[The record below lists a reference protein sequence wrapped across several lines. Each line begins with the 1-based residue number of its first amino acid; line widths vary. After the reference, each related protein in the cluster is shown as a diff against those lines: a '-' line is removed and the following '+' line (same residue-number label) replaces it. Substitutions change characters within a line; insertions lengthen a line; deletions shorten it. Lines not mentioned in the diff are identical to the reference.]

1 MSSNDKRTNR
11 PPTAK
16 TKGKPVR
23 VASAPPKRSP
33 VLMATIGAVA
43 AGLILVVI
51 LVVMNGL
58 PGGTPTTLA
67 APEFESPAALAD
79 GRSLG
84 DTDAPIA
91 IDVWADYQCPWCG
104 VFTEQIESLI
114 VPLYVQPGHARLTFR
129 DLAFLGPES
138 IDAAVAARVAGDQ
151 GGNFWPYHDMLFANQ
166 HGENQGAF
174 TRERLADI
182 AVAVGL
188 DRQAFL
194 AAMDDPKYLAAVQ
207 QETGEGNAL
216 GIRSTPTMIINGQPF
231 DALLDWAK
239 VAAYLDSLVAAASG
253 APDGTGSPT
262 P

>member
-1 MSSNDKRTNR
+1 MSNYDKRANR

-16 TKGKPVR
+16 TKGKPTR
-23 VASAPPKRSP
+23 VAAAPPKRSP
-33 VLMATIGAVA
+33 VLLATIGAVV
-43 AGLILVVI
+43 AGLILVIV
-51 LVVMNGL
+51 LVVVNGT

-67 APEFESPAALAD
+67 VPAFQAPAALAD

-84 DTDAPIA
+84 KADAPIA
-91 IDVWADYQCPWCG
+91 IDVWADYQCPYCG
-104 VFTEQIESLI
+104 QFAEQIESLI
-114 VPLYVQPGHARLTFR
+114 IPLYVQPGQARLTAR
-129 DLAFLGPES
+129 DLAFLGQES
-138 IDAAVAARVAGDQ
+138 IDAAVAARVAGDL
-151 GGNFWPYHDMLFANQ
+151 GDKFWPYHDMLFANQ
-166 HGENQGAF
+166 HGENKGAF

-194 AAMDDPKYLAAVQ
+194 TAMDDPKYLAAVQ
-207 QETGEGNAL
+207 QETDEGGAQ
-216 GIRSTPTMIINGQPF
+216 GIRSTPTMIVNGQRF

-253 APDGTGSPT
+253 APQSIASPA